1 MAIDLRPE
9 HQKALETFVA
19 QGRYRS
25 VSEAHD
31 QLLNAALTADYLD
44 SAGDLSWLKP
54 LIDEAEA
61 SIARG
66 DLCSLDDITA
76 DGQKILAP
84 QPR

>member
-1 MAIDLRPE
+1 MVIKLRPE

-25 VSEAHD
+25 VDEAHD
-31 QLLNAALTADYLD
+31 QLLNAALTADYLE

-66 DLCSLDDITA
+66 DVSTLNDIAA

-84 QPR
+84 QP